1 MTTARK
7 STEQGAAAG
16 PLALRPIDRMHLARQ
31 ALGDPGIELEILRMF
46 ESLISS
52 HFADLRETGSTS
64 ERLHH
69 LHTLKAASVG
79 VGAWSLAEHAYIIE
93 SEIRAGEPFSSER
106 VDDLAFC
113 VEEVRGFIA
122 GLVGEEGDG
131 LGQPFGIA

>member
-1 MTTARK
+1 MTTASR
-7 STEQGAAAG
+7 STERGAAG
-16 PLALRPIDRMHLARQ
+16 GTLALRPIDRAHLARQ

-46 ESLISS
+46 EGVVSS
-52 HFADLRETGSTS
+52 HFAHLRETGSTS

-79 VGAWSLAEHAYIIE
+79 VGAWSLAEQAYIIE
-93 SEIRAGEPFSSER
+93 SEIRAGEPFSSEC

-122 GLVGEEGDG
+122 GLVGEEGG
-131 LGQPFGIA
+131 AFGTIGTA